1 MADLEWDRN
10 FALEQSGDDEE
21 MLAELLVL
29 FRDSSASDLARIND
43 GLAAENAVAVAD
55 AAHSIKGASASLG
68 VEGVR
73 KIAAEL
79 EKKGR
84 AGIFPREESLPPSLP
99 PFSRPLPNGN
109 ENDQGGKTTC
119 CRDKIFPEFLWLNHA
134 QRQRDTSKIHRAE
147 NAPACGDQGDPTG
160 Q

>member
-1 MADLEWDRN
+1 MADLDWDRN

-73 KIAAEL
+73 KIATEL

-84 AGIFPREESLPPSLP
+84 AGDLSQGRELA
-99 PFSRPLPNGN
+99 
-109 ENDQGGKTTC
+109 
-119 CRDKIFPEFLWLNHA
+119 A
-134 QRQRDTSKIHRAE
+134 QLAALLTAFAERQ
-147 NAPACGDQGDPTG
+147 
-160 Q
+160 

>member
-10 FALEQSGDDEE
+10 FALEQSGDDEG

-29 FRDSSASDLARIND
+29 FRDSSASDLARINE

-79 EKKGR
+79 EMKGR
-84 AGIFPREESLPPSLP
+84 AGDLSQ
-99 PFSRPLPNGN
+99 GN
-109 ENDQGGKTTC
+109 A
-119 CRDKIFPEFLWLNHA
+119 LAA
-134 QRQRDTSKIHRAE
+134 QLAALLTAFAERQ
-147 NAPACGDQGDPTG
+147 
-160 Q
+160 

>member
-1 MADLEWDRN
+1 MAELDWDRN

-43 GLAAENAVAVAD
+43 GLAAEDPVAVAD

-84 AGIFPREESLPPSLP
+84 A
-99 PFSRPLPNGN
+99 
-109 ENDQGGKTTC
+109 NDLSQGKELATQLAVLLKAF
-119 CRDKIFPEFLWLNHA
+119 D
-134 QRQRDTSKIHRAE
+134 
-147 NAPACGDQGDPTG
+147 G
-160 Q
+160 QQ

>member
-1 MADLEWDRN
+1 MADLDWDRN

-43 GLAAENAVAVAD
+43 GLVAEDPVAVAD

-73 KIAAEL
+73 KVAAEL
-79 EKKGR
+79 EKQGR
-84 AGIFPREESLPPSLP
+84 A
-99 PFSRPLPNGN
+99 
-109 ENDQGGKTTC
+109 NDLSQGKELAA
-119 CRDKIFPEFLWLNHA
+119 RLAALLKAFD
-134 QRQRDTSKIHRAE
+134 
-147 NAPACGDQGDPTG
+147 G
-160 Q
+160 QQ

>member
-10 FALEQSGDDEE
+10 FALEQAGDDEE

-29 FRDSSASDLARIND
+29 FHDSSASDLARINA
-43 GLAAENAVAVAD
+43 GLAAEDAAAVAD

-73 KIAAEL
+73 RIASEL

-84 AGIFPREESLPPSLP
+84 A
-99 PFSRPLPNGN
+99 
-109 ENDQGGKTTC
+109 NDLSQ
-119 CRDKIFPEFLWLNHA
+119 
-134 QRQRDTSKIHRAE
+134 
-147 NAPACGDQGDPTG
+147 TG
-160 Q
+160 ELAARLAILLKAFAGLQ

>member
-1 MADLEWDRN
+1 MVGLDWDRN

-29 FRDSSASDLARIND
+29 FHDSSASDLARINA
-43 GLAAENAVAVAD
+43 GLAAEDAVAVAD

-73 KIAAEL
+73 KISAEL

-84 AGIFPREESLPPSLP
+84 AGDLS
-99 PFSRPLPNGN
+99 
-109 ENDQGGKTTC
+109 QGK
-119 CRDKIFPEFLWLNHA
+119 ELAA
-134 QRQRDTSKIHRAE
+134 QLAALLKDFDGLR
-147 NAPACGDQGDPTG
+147 
-160 Q
+160 

>member
-1 MADLEWDRN
+1 MAELDWDRN

-43 GLAAENAVAVAD
+43 GLAAQDAVAMAD

-73 KIAAEL
+73 KISAEL
-79 EKKGR
+79 EKQGR
-84 AGIFPREESLPPSLP
+84 AGDLS
-99 PFSRPLPNGN
+99 
-109 ENDQGGKTTC
+109 QGK
-119 CRDKIFPEFLWLNHA
+119 ELAA
-134 QRQRDTSKIHRAE
+134 QLAALLKAFDGLQ
-147 NAPACGDQGDPTG
+147 
-160 Q
+160 

>member
-29 FRDSSASDLARIND
+29 FRDSSASDLVRIND
-43 GLAAENAVAVAD
+43 ALAAENAVAVAD

-73 KIAAEL
+73 KVATEL

-84 AGIFPREESLPPSLP
+84 AGDLSQGRELA
-99 PFSRPLPNGN
+99 
-109 ENDQGGKTTC
+109 
-119 CRDKIFPEFLWLNHA
+119 A
-134 QRQRDTSKIHRAE
+134 QLAALLTAFAE
-147 NAPACGDQGDPTG
+147 WQ
-160 Q
+160 

>member
-1 MADLEWDRN
+1 MADLEWDRD

-43 GLAAENAVAVAD
+43 ALAAGKAVAVAD

-84 AGIFPREESLPPSLP
+84 ADDLSQGRELA
-99 PFSRPLPNGN
+99 
-109 ENDQGGKTTC
+109 
-119 CRDKIFPEFLWLNHA
+119 A
-134 QRQRDTSKIHRAE
+134 QLAALLTAFAERQ
-147 NAPACGDQGDPTG
+147 
-160 Q
+160 

>member
-29 FRDSSASDLARIND
+29 FHDSSASDLARINE
-43 GLAAENAVAVAD
+43 GLTAEDAVAVAD

-73 KIAAEL
+73 KVSAEL

-84 AGIFPREESLPPSLP
+84 AGDLSQGRELA
-99 PFSRPLPNGN
+99 
-109 ENDQGGKTTC
+109 
-119 CRDKIFPEFLWLNHA
+119 A
-134 QRQRDTSKIHRAE
+134 QLATLLKAFDGRK
-147 NAPACGDQGDPTG
+147 
-160 Q
+160 

>member
-1 MADLEWDRN
+1 MADLDWDRN
-10 FALEQSGDDEE
+10 FALEQAGDDEE

-29 FRDSSASDLARIND
+29 FRDSSAADLARIND
-43 GLAAENAVAVAD
+43 GLVGEDPVAVAD

-84 AGIFPREESLPPSLP
+84 AGDLSQGRELA
-99 PFSRPLPNGN
+99 
-109 ENDQGGKTTC
+109 
-119 CRDKIFPEFLWLNHA
+119 A
-134 QRQRDTSKIHRAE
+134 QLTELLKAFD
-147 NAPACGDQGDPTG
+147 G
-160 Q
+160 QQ

>member
-1 MADLEWDRN
+1 MADLQWDRN
-10 FALEQSGDDEE
+10 FALEQAGDDEA

-43 GLAAENAVAVAD
+43 ALAAGDAVAVAD

-79 EKKGR
+79 EKTGRSGDLSQGR
-84 AGIFPREESLPPSLP
+84 A
-99 PFSRPLPNGN
+99 
-109 ENDQGGKTTC
+109 QA
-119 CRDKIFPEFLWLNHA
+119 A
-134 QRQRDTSKIHRAE
+134 QLAALLTAFD
-147 NAPACGDQGDPTG
+147 G
-160 Q
+160 QQ

>member
-1 MADLEWDRN
+1 MVDLDWDRN

-43 GLAAENAVAVAD
+43 GLAGKDPVAVAD

-68 VEGVR
+68 GEGGR

-79 EKKGR
+79 EKKGL
-84 AGIFPREESLPPSLP
+84 ANDLSQGRELAVQL
-99 PFSRPLPNGN
+99 
-109 ENDQGGKTTC
+109 
-119 CRDKIFPEFLWLNHA
+119 
-134 QRQRDTSKIHRAE
+134 AE
-147 NAPACGDQGDPTG
+147 LLKAFDG
-160 Q
+160 QQ